1 MGIVLGKITIN
12 GNTLREDDGEFC
24 MPRLDNRG
32 SCSTDPAASSVQGP
46 TILYKD
52 QGMEIE
58 ETDFQ

>member
-1 MGIVLGKITIN
+1 
-12 GNTLREDDGEFC
+12 

-32 SCSTDPAASSVQGP
+32 SCSTDLAASSVQGP

-58 ETDFQ
+58 ETDFQLKKTFYTVNPG